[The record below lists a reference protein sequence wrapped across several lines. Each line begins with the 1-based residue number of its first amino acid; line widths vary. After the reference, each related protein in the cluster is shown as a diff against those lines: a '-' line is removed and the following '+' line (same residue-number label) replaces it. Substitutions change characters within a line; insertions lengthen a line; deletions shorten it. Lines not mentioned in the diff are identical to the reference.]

1 MVRDGARLMT
11 GPFRPPGEP
20 PVFPPTAAAAPA
32 PTHTAVALPTDV
44 ALDLT
49 SSNDN
54 YSQDSDVEV
63 VVCMLRPT
71 GNKDKTPFISLPGDI
86 QRIMQYRLNEN
97 FSQGDP
103 NSTLVET
110 TKSSVGRVIERR
122 AYLLKLVGG
131 LKASMDIPIYIPV
144 KITKIKV

>member
-1 MVRDGARLMT
+1 
-11 GPFRPPGEP
+11 
-20 PVFPPTAAAAPA
+20 
-32 PTHTAVALPTDV
+32 VALSTDV

-54 YSQDSDVEV
+54 YNQDSDVEV
-63 VVCMLRPT
+63 VVCTLRPT

-103 NSTLVET
+103 NSTSVET
-110 TKSSVGRVIERR
+110 MKSSVGRVIERR
-122 AYLLKLVGG
+122 AYLLELAGG
-131 LKASMDIPIYIPV
+131 LKASMEIPNAGKFTIRDLLSKVIPVYIPV